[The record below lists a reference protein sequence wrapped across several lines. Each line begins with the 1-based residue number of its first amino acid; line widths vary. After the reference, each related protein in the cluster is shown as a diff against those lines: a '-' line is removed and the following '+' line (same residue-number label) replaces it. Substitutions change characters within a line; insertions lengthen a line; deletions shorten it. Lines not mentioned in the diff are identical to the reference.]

1 MAFRANA
8 RYFLLTYSQSEGL
21 DEWAVVSKL
30 GDLGGECIVG
40 REYHKAGGVHH
51 HVFVDFGRKFRS
63 RKTDVFDVGGF
74 HPNIEPTRRTPSSGY
89 DYAIKDGEVVAGGLA
104 RPEPR
109 SIGSGATY
117 QKWAEITSAGSRDE
131 FWALCEELDPKS
143 LVTSF
148 PSLQKYAD
156 WAFRDI
162 PTPYATPPGV
172 TFDISGATGCDD
184 WLQQSGIGLGETRAK
199 RCGPGRSANTFILE
213 VYFQPLKR
221 LSPQTPNMLCSTICR
236 ADWISFTVTRIGL
249 GAKQNSRSSNCIEIH
264 ISCAGVNPA
273 YGCATTIHGLLMT
286 SHLSIWNGWTLI
298 VFLWKLGSLFFVPVQ
313 S

>member
-40 REYHKAGGVHH
+40 REYHQAGGVHH

-184 WLQQSGIGLGETRAK
+184 WLQQSGIGLGETRVGASCTFALVLAVAAPAGAD
-199 RCGPGRSANTFILE
+199 RRSNHHCQEPGLWSAII
-213 VYFQPLKR
+213 Y
-221 LSPQTPNMLCSTICR
+221 I
-236 ADWISFTVTRIGL
+236 
-249 GAKQNSRSSNCIEIH
+249 
-264 ISCAGVNPA
+264 
-273 YGCATTIHGLLMT
+273 
-286 SHLSIWNGWTLI
+286 
-298 VFLWKLGSLFFVPVQ
+298 
-313 S
+313 